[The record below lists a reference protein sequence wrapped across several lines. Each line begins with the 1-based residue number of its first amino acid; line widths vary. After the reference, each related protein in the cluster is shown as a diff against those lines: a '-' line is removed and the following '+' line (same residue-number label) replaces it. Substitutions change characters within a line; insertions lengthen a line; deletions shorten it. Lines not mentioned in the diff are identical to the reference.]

1 MIRDNLRFEIARPDG
16 RRRCLA
22 AVALF
27 AVLASAG
34 ALRADNVP
42 RVVTVAAASPLLEI
56 KIMVASGSAA
66 DPKGKEGLSEM
77 TAKMI
82 LEGGCGDASN
92 PITKEKIAEITRP
105 WGEGATP
112 RVLADKEATT
122 FSVTVPESVLDTFI
136 RTVLSPMFLRPLFL
150 QTELDRLRQ
159 EQLVQV
165 SSVIRYEEIEE
176 LGLAAI
182 DHYVHDGTGYAHLP
196 EGSVQGLKAITRADL
211 EALYRARYRPENLTI
226 GISSGK
232 KEWADKITNALKSL
246 PSGEGTPRA
255 AVDPP
260 QPVRGR
266 HLVIVSVPNADSTGI
281 HAAFPIS
288 VTRSDPDYWP
298 LYVANVYFGT
308 HRDGFSHLYD
318 EIRQK
323 RGYNYGDY
331 SYIEHF
337 EGRPIF
343 LFPPFNTPRRYQ
355 YFSIWVRPVA
365 HRYTQHL
372 LKAITYELEQFV
384 STGLTPEQVDLSK
397 NKAKVL
403 YLNLAET
410 VGRILAARLDDQ
422 FYHQEPGYLDA
433 YLQKIDAVTPEQV
446 NAAIRKHLQV
456 RNIKYLVVT
465 DDSEATR
472 LADNVGADRPASGK
486 KPAEYQLESTEK
498 EGKKFFLVS
507 EDWLDILRKDAAW
520 ESYPLS
526 IGRENIRIVPVE
538 KLFETGAFVAP

>member
-1 MIRDNLRFEIARPDG
+1 MSGNG
-16 RRRCLA
+16 RTRNRVWAWWQYCLVAILLVA
-22 AVALF
+22 AP
-27 AVLASAG
+27 ASTRLLWAEHI
-34 ALRADNVP
+34 P
-42 RVVTVAAASPLLEI
+42 RVVSLAAASPLLEI
-56 KIMVASGSAA
+56 KIMVKSGSAA
-66 DPKGKEGLSEM
+66 DPQGKEGLSAI

-82 LEGGCGDASN
+82 LEGGYGDASN
-92 PITKEKIAEITRP
+92 PTMKEKIAEMTRP
-105 WGEGATP
+105 WGDGAKP
-112 RVLADKEATT
+112 RVLADKEVTT
-122 FSVTVPESVLDTFI
+122 FSMTVPESVLDTFI
-136 RTVLSPMFLRPLFL
+136 RTVLSPMFLKPLFL
-150 QTELDRLRQ
+150 QAELDRLRE
-159 EQLVQV
+159 EQLLQV
-165 SSVIRYEEIEE
+165 SSVIRYEEIEA

-196 EGSVQGLKAITRADL
+196 EGSVQGLKAIGRADL
-211 EALYRARYRPENLTI
+211 EAFYRAHYQPGSLVI
-226 GISSGK
+226 GISSAK
-232 KEWADKITNALKSL
+232 KEWSDKLTAALKSL
-246 PSGEGTPRA
+246 PAAEGAPKTEVGAPA
-255 AVDPP
+255 
-260 QPVRGR
+260 PVKGR
-266 HLVIVSVPNADSTGI
+266 YLVVVSVPNADSTGI

-288 VTRSDPDYWP
+288 VTRTDPDYWP

-308 HRDGFSHLYD
+308 HRDSFSHLYE

-365 HRYTQHL
+365 HQYAHHL
-372 LKAITYELEQFV
+372 LKTITYELQQFI
-384 STGLTPEQVDLSK
+384 SSGLNAEQVELSK

-422 FYHQEPGYLDA
+422 FYRQEPGYLDA

-446 NAAIRKHLQV
+446 NNAIRKHLQV
-456 RNIKYLVVT
+456 DNIKYLVVT

-472 LADNVGADRPASGK
+472 LADSIGAG
-486 KPAEYQLESTEK
+486 KPAPGKNPREYQLETTEK
-498 EGKKFFLVS
+498 EGKKLFLVS

-520 ESYPLS
+520 ESYPLN
-526 IGRENIRIVPVE
+526 IARDHIRIVPVE
-538 KLFETGAFVAP
+538 KLFETGVFIAP